1 MKDITWPTI
10 NAGLN
15 LLAFSSLVAGRY
27 QILHGRRDRHRVLM
41 LMAFSASAIFLASY
55 LAYHFTGTL
64 VTKYEG
70 EGIIRTL
77 YFILLISH
85 SLLAALTAPAILY
98 VMWAALTDRIQ
109 LHRKYASLVWYLWAY
124 ISLTGVLVYMMLYHW
139 Q

>member
-15 LLAFSSLVAGRY
+15 LIAFSSLVAGRY
-27 QILHGRRDRHRVLM
+27 QILHGRRDRHRVMRYGLFR
-41 LMAFSASAIFLASY
+41 LS
-55 LAYHFTGTL
+55 HFPSELSGL
-64 VTKYEG
+64 PFRRNPRYK
-70 EGIIRTL
+70 IRGRRNNPTL

-109 LHRKYASLVWYLWAY
+109 LHRKYASLVCTYGPTFF
-124 ISLTGVLVYMMLYHW
+124 TGVLVYMMLYHW